1 MATAAE
7 RLVMVE
13 PLGSGSAVVGGGAA
27 GQSLLKLDSF
37 MYCCCQFI
45 MHVLGMTLDFCIKSS
60 FACFCVCVVV
70 HDCFTF
76 CFQLGVRID
85 LSRSDRIDEGCHS
98 CGACRITSLIS
109 TTCL

>member
-37 MYCCCQFI
+37 MYCCCQ
-45 MHVLGMTLDFCIKSS
+45 MVYNARTRD
-60 FACFCVCVVV
+60 VP
-70 HDCFTF
+70 
-76 CFQLGVRID
+76 
-85 LSRSDRIDEGCHS
+85 
-98 CGACRITSLIS
+98 
-109 TTCL
+109 